1 MTEVNDGPRR
11 DHLLLTVL
19 GLDPKPAQYA
29 LENRRSEAQL
39 APIALLD
46 LLPEAKR
53 PDRVLA
59 LCTPEAKQESLPLL
73 KRELGDRCP
82 VEAVEVSADDKQ
94 EDVNTFLEVV
104 TGAIGAHVDLTVDV
118 THGFRHFS
126 FLTYIGVLYVA
137 ALRGV
142 RVRGA
147 YYGMPNRDA
156 PSPLLNLR
164 PLLEL
169 PGWVHA
175 LEVLHETGSALPMA
189 RILDDGSTGQK
200 ARHNARDLRH
210 LSEAY
215 LAGLP
220 LELGWQARNFQSRC
234 KPLWQLLRDDHQL
247 PLAKTLVDQLEVML
261 KPFSLTEAV
270 SGDGWKRHVPL
281 SKEEMS
287 RQAGLIDNLLRHE
300 NFATAIRLMRE
311 WVVTWV
317 IFVQRPEDSWVDR
330 KIRNKAEGLLHAIK
344 AIGSD
349 QELRGDLTEEQR
361 SLGCF
366 WGYLGEVRNAYAHH
380 GMRRDDLVRGDKIAA
395 TRRRVLDFWKQ
406 TLRCCPTMSLSLGK
420 ASIGRILVSPVGRRP
435 GVLFSAVQACRKKW
449 DGRDPELCLVICSRD
464 TEKLITEALTRAKF
478 ENPFKALHMKDALGG
493 GQHEIQQVVGTARR
507 CFIGAEEVLVNVT
520 GGTTLMGLA
529 AESLASK
536 ARSLACPSVRR
547 FGLIDRRPPGEQ
559 ENDPYQAGE
568 PFWLDE
574 GDDDADRN

>member
-1 MTEVNDGPRR
+1 MNDASVQK
-11 DHLLLTVL
+11 HVLLTVL
-19 GLDPKPAQYA
+19 GLDPKPVQYA
-29 LENRRSEAQL
+29 LQNRCVKARL

-46 LLPEAKR
+46 LLPQEQR
-53 PDRVLA
+53 PHQVLA
-59 LCTPEAKQESLPLL
+59 ICTPKAKLDSWPALVH
-73 KRELGDRCP
+73 ELGDRCP
-82 VEAVEVSADDKQ
+82 VEAVEVSAGDKQ
-94 EDVNTFLEVV
+94 EDANAFLEVV
-104 TGAIGAHVDLTVDV
+104 IGAIGTNVDLTVDV

-126 FLTYIGVLYVA
+126 FLTYVGVLYLA

-147 YYGMPNRDA
+147 YYGMPNRYA

-189 RILDDGSTGQK
+189 RILVDGPTGQPVQD
-200 ARHNARDLRH
+200 NARDLRY

-215 LAGLP
+215 LSGLP
-220 LELGWQARNFQSRC
+220 LELGWQAWNIRQNRC
-234 KPLWQLLRDDHQL
+234 KPLRRLLRKDHHL
-247 PLAKTLVDQLEVML
+247 PLAQKLVERLAEILE
-261 KPFSLTEAV
+261 PFSLNKPI

-281 SKEEMS
+281 SKNELK
-287 RQAGLIDNLLRHE
+287 RQAKLIDDLLRRE
-300 NFATAIRLMRE
+300 NFTTAIRLMRE
-311 WVVTWV
+311 WVVSWV
-317 IFVQRPEDSWVDR
+317 IFQQRSEDDWLERDVR
-330 KIRNKAEGLLHAIK
+330 KKAEGLLRAIT
-344 AIGSD
+344 AIASD

-366 WGYLGEVRNAYAHH
+366 WGDLREVRNAYAHH
-380 GMRRDDLVRGDKIAA
+380 GMRRDDLVRGDKIGA

-406 TLRCCPTMSLSLGK
+406 TLRCGPTTSLSLGK
-420 ASIGRILVSPVGRRP
+420 SPIGRILVSPVGRRP
-435 GVLFSAVQACRKKW
+435 GVLFSAVKACRKKW

-464 TEKLITEALTRAKF
+464 TRRLITEALTRAKF
-478 ENPFKALHMKDALGG
+478 ENPIKALHMQDAVGG
-493 GQHEIQQVVGTARR
+493 GQHEIQQVVNTARR

-529 AESLASK
+529 AESLASE

-559 ENDPYQAGE
+559 ENDPYLAGE

-574 GDDDADRN
+574 GDDDADRD